1 MNNFELLKSML
12 NRNSNIANYFASGIS
27 VTCT

>member
-12 NRNSNIANYFASGIS
+12 KSQFEHRNYFASGIS